1 MDVVRT
7 VILSL
12 FLVYLIPAAAEV
24 EYISPERQTQ
34 LEEQFNKAS
43 FDIAHDAKRLAGHTW
58 SCDMY
63 GARSHMQVQ
72 HGLKLYTLN
81 VKDGQWSNSGA
92 QLVSEYTSQNS
103 SLTGRKDRFEDQ
115 VKITKDGQ
123 LVSRLTLTDGSRSV
137 LAYSVCKTL

>member
-1 MDVVRT
+1 MDVART
-7 VILSL
+7 LLLSL
-12 FLVYLIPAAAEV
+12 LFVYLIPAAAEV

-34 LEEQFNKAS
+34 LEDEFNKAT
-43 FDIAHDAKRLAGHTW
+43 FDVSQDAKRLAGHSW

-72 HGLKLYTLN
+72 HGLKLYAW
-81 VKDGQWSNSGA
+81 KEKAGQWSNSGA
-92 QLVSEYTSQNS
+92 QLVSEYVSQNS

-123 LVSRLTLTDGSRSV
+123 LISRLTLADGSKSV